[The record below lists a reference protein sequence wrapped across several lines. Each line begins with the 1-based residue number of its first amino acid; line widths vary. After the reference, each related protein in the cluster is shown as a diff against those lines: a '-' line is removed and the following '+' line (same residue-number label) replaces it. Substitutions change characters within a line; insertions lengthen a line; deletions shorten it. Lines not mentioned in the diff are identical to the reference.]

1 MAKRRSMRRSIQ
13 RVDVTL
19 YGDEYMA
26 IVERYGDEAMFAS
39 GSIVLEEANR
49 RVPRGR
55 TGNLAKSGYVGTRS
69 KSTYVKRRYWR
80 KEKQA
85 PKGGAVVGFTAPHA
99 HLIESGRRKRGV
111 IRPRGD
117 VTYQGTLR
125 RSGKRALNIN
135 GQIRATS
142 RFNRMSS
149 RPFLG
154 PALEATK
161 ETMVREL
168 ANVLK
173 RRLEREGRR

>member
-1 MAKRRSMRRSIQ
+1 MAKRKSMRRGIQ
-13 RVDVTL
+13 RVDVEL
-19 YGDEYMA
+19 YGDEFME
-26 IVERYGDEAMFAS
+26 IVERYGDAAMFAA
-39 GSIVLEEANR
+39 GSVVLDEANR

-55 TGNLAKSGYVGTRS
+55 TGNLAKSGYVGTHS

-80 KEKQA
+80 KEKTP

-99 HLIESGRRKRGV
+99 HLIESGRRKRGT
-111 IRPRGD
+111 IRP
-117 VTYQGTLR
+117 

-142 RFNRMSS
+142 RYNRMSS

-154 PALEATK
+154 PAQEASK
-161 ETMVREL
+161 ETMVQEL

-173 RRLEREGRR
+173 RRLESEGRR

>member
-1 MAKRRSMRRSIQ
+1 MAKRKSMRRGIQ
-13 RVDVTL
+13 RVDIEL
-19 YGDEYMA
+19 YGDEFME
-26 IVERYGDEAMFAS
+26 IVERYGDEAMFAA
-39 GSIVLEEANR
+39 GSVVLGEANR

-69 KSTYVKRRYWR
+69 KSTYVKRPYWR
-80 KEKQA
+80 KEKPA

-99 HLIESGRRKRGV
+99 HLIESGRRKRGI
-111 IRPRGD
+111 IRP
-117 VTYQGTLR
+117 
-125 RSGKRALNIN
+125 RSGKRALKIA

-173 RRLEREGRR
+173 RRLESEGRR

>member
-13 RVDVTL
+13 RVDVAL
-19 YGDEYMA
+19 YGDEFME
-26 IVERYGDEAMFAS
+26 IVERYGDEAMFAA
-39 GSIVLEEANR
+39 GEVVLAEANR

-69 KSTYVKRRYWR
+69 RSTYVKRLYWR
-80 KEKQA
+80 KEKTP

-154 PALEATK
+154 PALESSK

-168 ANVLK
+168 ANVLG